1 MTTLSTIDPLQYPIG
16 KFASP
21 VTYTDEDMRGWINDI
36 KELPGKVRAAVTGL
50 TDEQLDTPYR
60 PGGWTIRQVV
70 HHLPDS
76 HMNSLIRFKW
86 ALTEDSPT
94 IKAYH
99 EDRWALLPDYKLSVE
114 PSLKM
119 LEGIHIRLVAL
130 FESFTDEQWN
140 RYFVHPET
148 GNDVPLKR
156 NLALYAWHSKHHL
169 GHITNTIAR
178 F

>member
-1 MTTLSTIDPLQYPIG
+1 MTTTAIDPLQYPTG
-16 KFASP
+16 KFTPPTS
-21 VTYTDEDMRGWINDI
+21 YTNQDMQGWINDI
-36 KELPGKVRAAVTGL
+36 KELPGKGRQAIIGL
-50 TDEQLDTPYR
+50 NETQLDTPYR
-60 PGGWTIRQVV
+60 PGGWTLRQVV
-70 HHLPDS
+70 HHLADS

-94 IKAYH
+94 IKAY
-99 EDRWALLPDYKLSVE
+99 DQAGWAMQPDYKLPVE

-119 LEGIHIRLVAL
+119 LEGIHQHLVAL
-130 FESFTDEQWN
+130 LESFNEEQWD

-148 GNDVPLKR
+148 GANIPLKR

-169 GHITNTIAR
+169 AHITNTIAG